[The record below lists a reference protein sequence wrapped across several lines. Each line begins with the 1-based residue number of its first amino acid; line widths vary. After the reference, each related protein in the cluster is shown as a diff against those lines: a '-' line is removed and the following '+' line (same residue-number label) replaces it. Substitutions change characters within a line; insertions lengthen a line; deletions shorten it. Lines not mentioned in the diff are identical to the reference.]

1 MLRGMAQRR
10 HHYEQAFEH
19 YLRQCRIPYVA
30 VDEARKALLPDS
42 AAPGAGAGAGAGAGV
57 GVGVGPS
64 LKSFDFVIYGPL
76 AAGHDAQGMN
86 LLVEVKGRRL
96 AQRPTRRRTP
106 GDPLLWRHTAGPRLD
121 AWVTAEDVRS
131 LRAWEALFG
140 PEFMA
145 VFVFVFWCEDQP
157 PDALFT
163 EIFESRGRWYALRAV
178 SLAAYSGSMRT
189 RSPKWG
195 TVHVLPR
202 VFEQIS
208 QPLTLGSGLHR
219 AVVPGFDVG
228 PTVPAIERG

>member
-1 MLRGMAQRR
+1 VVCFPGVAQRR

-30 VDEARKALLPDS
+30 VDEARKALLPES
-42 AAPGAGAGAGAGAGV
+42 ALPAVGPTAGQAA
-57 GVGVGPS
+57 GPS

-76 AAGHDAQGMN
+76 AAGHDAQGVN

-96 AQRPTRRRTP
+96 AKRPVRRRTP

-121 AWVTAEDVRS
+121 AWVTTEDIRS

-178 SLAAYSGSMRT
+178 SLAAYARSMRT

-195 TVHVLPR
+195 TVHVPPR

-228 PTVPAIERG
+228 PAVPAVERG